1 MTIKLDWIPKRNDD
15 IYNKLRAYLGL
26 ITANKV
32 AWGISDAAISPLR
45 DLQEEFE
52 PLYHKIQDKRT
63 RTSADVTAFNDCKK
77 RLLKEWRAFHKD
89 EVRGNRRISK
99 ADLATLV
106 GKEYDLEPSP
116 GPVITDTPYLALRT
130 AGRGKIELR
139 AQTTED
145 ATRASLP
152 AFADLIECRFTILEQ
167 GDIPPD
173 NPDNFPKKEVSSRAK
188 FILPVGEQNAGKRL
202 HLVARWV
209 HTGKPKQEGPWT
221 DTINITI
228 A

>member
-15 IYNKLRAYLGL
+15 IYNKLRAYLAL
-26 ITANKV
+26 IVANKE
-32 AWGISDAAISPLR
+32 AWGIDDMAVN
-45 DLQEEFE
+45 DLLALQAEFE

-77 RLLKEWRAFHKD
+77 RLLREWRAFHKD
-89 EVRGNRRISK
+89 EVRGNRRIPK
-99 ADLATLV
+99 AMLSVLV
-106 GKEYDLEPSP
+106 GKEYDTEPSP

-130 AGRGKIELR
+130 AGRGKVELR

-145 ATRASLP
+145 ATRTSMP
-152 AFADLIECRFTILEQ
+152 EFANLIECRFTILEQ

-209 HTGKPKQEGPWT
+209 HTGRPNQEGPWS
-221 DTINITI
+221 DAMSVTI